1 MNDSEKININREVEY
16 RLEHS
21 QPHGTKYIAWLGVII
36 VIGTWEIAARGA
48 WVPALY
54 LPAPT
59 AIFAELIRLMGHE
72 LSSALLASARRWLVG
87 VGAGS
92 MIGIFAALLCGT
104 HRNWRA
110 ALEPWIHFLYPIPK
124 IAILPLIILWLGIGE
139 VPKYV
144 VIALG
149 ALFPVFLTTMEGI
162 DHVPR
167 IYYEVVA
174 IYPVS
179 RMYFLRK
186 ILVPAIVP
194 SIFAGLRLA
203 TGTGLVLLVAAE
215 MIAADTGLGALILH
229 YGDLMLTTS
238 LMACVLL
245 LAFIGLVLQKVLTM
259 WENYLLR
266 WRQPH

>member
-1 MNDSEKININREVEY
+1 M
-16 RLEHS
+16 
-21 QPHGTKYIAWLGVII
+21 
-36 VIGTWEIAARGA
+36 
-48 WVPALY
+48 Y

-59 AIFAELIRLMGHE
+59 SILLESFRLSFNELGLAVI
-72 LSSALLASARRWLVG
+72 ASAKRWVVG
-87 VGAGS
+87 VGLGS
-92 MIGIFAALLCGT
+92 IIGISLAILCGT
-104 HRNWRA
+104 QKKWRS

-124 IAILPLIILWLGIGE
+124 IAILPLIVLWLGIGE

-144 VIALG
+144 VLALG
-149 ALFPVFLTTMEGI
+149 AFFPTFLTTLEGI
-162 DHVPR
+162 DHLPR
-167 IYYEVVA
+167 IYYEVLA

-179 RMYFLRK
+179 HAYFLRK
-186 ILVPAIVP
+186 IIIPAIIP

-245 LAFIGLVLQKVLTM
+245 LAWLAALLQQV
-259 WENYLLR
+259 WP
-266 WRQPH
+266 WW